1 MIKKHKWKLIISSII
16 TILPAVFG
24 LILWE
29 RLPELFAVH
38 WGIDGEPDGLNSKK
52 IAIFLVPVFMLAVH
66 WICIFFT
73 ERDPE
78 NKEQSSKVFNM
89 LFWILP
95 ITSLIVSVQFYALVL
110 ESDMN
115 VFIMMRLLMGII
127 FLVLGNY
134 MPKCKKNHTI
144 GVKVAWTLGNEENWN
159 KTHRF
164 TGRLWVFGGIF
175 FLVTMWMPMK
185 YFVYL
190 FVPMLLILSFAPM
203 FYSYLYYKKQIKMKT
218 VTKEEI
224 TLTPTEKKTSKIAMV
239 IGISILIFAG
249 VVLFTGKYEIGF
261 EEELFTIKA
270 TYWDDATINYE
281 DIETLEYREEKVP
294 GVRTFGYGTPFM
306 VMGECENNEFGVYT
320 GYVYNSCDACVVLTV
335 KGKVLVINGKNEES
349 TKAIYEQLTERM
361 KK

>member
-16 TILPAVFG
+16 ILLPAVLG

-164 TGRLWVFGGIF
+164 TGRLWVFGGSF
-175 FLVTMWMPMK
+175 FLVTMWMQMK

-190 FVPMLLILSFAPM
+190 FVSMLLILSFAPM
-203 FYSYLYYKKQIKMKT
+203 FYSYLYYKKQLKMKT

-224 TLTPTEKKTSKIAMV
+224 VELSKKIKMD
-239 IGISILIFAG
+239 
-249 VVLFTGKYEIGF
+249 
-261 EEELFTIKA
+261 TI
-270 TYWDDATINYE
+270 YLLEGEMDDE
-281 DIETLEYREEKVP
+281 
-294 GVRTFGYGTPFM
+294 
-306 VMGECENNEFGVYT
+306 
-320 GYVYNSCDACVVLTV
+320 
-335 KGKVLVINGKNEES
+335 
-349 TKAIYEQLTERM
+349 
-361 KK
+361 